1 MALAFLNKHKSG
13 FTKFVLV
20 GGVSTTF
27 NYALFY
33 ALHVFL
39 NVNYLIASS
48 TGYISGIFISY
59 WLNKYYTFKSI
70 EKATT
75 KEIAKYY
82 SVFIISLFIGLGFL
96 SFLVEIIGLMPV
108 YANIL
113 MIGFTVVLN
122 YLGTHYFVFKKNLK
136 TKRKR

>member
-1 MALAFLNKHKSG
+1 MVFSFINNHKTGFL
-13 FTKFVLV
+13 KFVLV
-20 GGVSTTF
+20 GGVSTSF

-33 ALHVFL
+33 ALHVFF
-39 NVNYLIASS
+39 NINYLIASA

-59 WLNKYYTFKSI
+59 WLNKYFTFKAF

-82 SVFIISLFIGLGFL
+82 SVFIVSMLIGLAFL
-96 SFLVEIIGLMPV
+96 SFLVEILGMLPV

-113 MIGFTVVLN
+113 MIGFTVILN
-122 YLGTHYFVFKKNLK
+122 YLGTYYFVFKKNLK
-136 TKRKR
+136 SKKKR